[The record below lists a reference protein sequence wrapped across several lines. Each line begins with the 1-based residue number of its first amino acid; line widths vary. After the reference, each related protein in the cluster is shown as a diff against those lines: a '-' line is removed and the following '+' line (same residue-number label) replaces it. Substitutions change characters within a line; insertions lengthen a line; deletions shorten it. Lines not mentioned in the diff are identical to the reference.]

1 MSYWLFSDSAYLYV
15 WNHCFSGYVM
25 DSQKNTNLALQALE
39 VLAQYHNISINPE
52 EIKHKFDIDGHGLNQ
67 TKWLLAARSLGLKV
81 RTTNK
86 TIDRL
91 PFLHLPVLAWRDD
104 GDHFILLK
112 IDQETDR
119 YLIFDLMQK
128 NPIVLDKNEFEERYQ
143 SKVILVASRASIVGN
158 LAKFDFT
165 WFIPAVIKYR
175 KIFIETLIVSI
186 FLQIF
191 ALITPLFFQVV
202 MDKVLVHRGF
212 STLNV
217 ITVALAIVVLFE
229 IVLGG
234 LRTYVF
240 AHSTSRIDV
249 ELGARL
255 FRHLLA
261 LPISY
266 FEARR
271 VGDTVARVREL
282 DQIRNFLTGQALTSI
297 LDLLFS
303 FIFFAVMWYYSPKLT
318 LVVLGSL
325 PCYVIWSVF
334 ISPILRRRLDDKF
347 ARNADNQSF
356 LVESVTAINTIK
368 AMAISPQ
375 MTNIWDKQLASYVA
389 ASFKVTVLATI
400 GQQGIQLIQKAVM
413 VINLWLGAHLVI
425 SGDLSIGQLIAF
437 NMLAGQII
445 SPVIRLAQIWQDFQ
459 QVGISVTRLGDVL
472 NSPTENNTASVS
484 LPEIQGE
491 ISFRNIKF
499 RYKPDSPM
507 ILNNI
512 NLDISQGEVIGIVGR
527 SGSGK
532 STLTK
537 LIQRFYIPEQGQV
550 LIDGHDLALA
560 DPNWL
565 RRQVGVVLQDNVLLN
580 RSIRENIALTNPG
593 MPMEKVIAAAKLA
606 GAHDFISE
614 LREGYNTVVGEQGAG
629 LSGGQRQRIAIARA
643 LVNNPRILIFDEATS
658 ALDYES
664 ENIIMHNMHKI
675 CQNRTVLIIAHR
687 LSTVKNADRII
698 VMDKG
703 EIIEQGKHQ
712 ELLKD
717 EKGFYSYL
725 HQLQVN

>member
-1 MSYWLFSDSAYLYV
+1 
-15 WNHCFSGYVM
+15 M
-25 DSQKNTNLALQALE
+25 DSQINKNTALQALE
-39 VLAQYHNISINPE
+39 ILAQYHNISVNPE
-52 EIKHKFDIDGHGLNQ
+52 EIKHKFDIGETGLDL
-67 TKWLLAARSLGLKV
+67 TKWLLAAKSLGLKA
-81 RTTNK
+81 RNTTK
-86 TIDRL
+86 TLDRL
-91 PFLHLPVLAWRDD
+91 PFLHLPALAWRDD
-104 GDHFILLK
+104 GEHFILLK

-119 YLIFDLMQK
+119 YLIFDLTQR
-128 NPIVLDKNEFEERYQ
+128 NPIVLEKSEFEARYQ
-143 SKVILVASRASIVGN
+143 GKMILVASRASIVGN

-175 KIFIETLIVSI
+175 KIFVETLVVSI

-229 IVLGG
+229 IVLNG

-249 ELGARL
+249 ELGAKL

-266 FEARR
+266 FENRR

-325 PCYVIWSVF
+325 PCYIIWSIF
-334 ISPILRRRLDDKF
+334 ISPILRKRLDDKF

-375 MTNIWDKQLASYVA
+375 MTTIWDKQLASYVA

-472 NSPTENNTASVS
+472 NSPTENNSGSVS
-484 LPEIQGE
+484 LPEIQGD

-499 RYKPDSPM
+499 RYKPDAPM

-512 NLDISQGEVIGIVGR
+512 SLDIAQGEVLGIVGR

-593 MPMEKVIAAAKLA
+593 MPMEKVIEAAKLA

-614 LREGYNTVVGEQGAG
+614 LREGYNTIVGEQGAG

-675 CQNRTVLIIAHR
+675 CQGRTVLIIAHR

-703 EIIEQGKHQ
+703 EIVEQGKHQ
-712 ELLKD
+712 ELLKN
-717 EKGFYSYL
+717 EKGLYHYL
-725 HQLQVN
+725 HQLQSN

>member
-1 MSYWLFSDSAYLYV
+1 
-15 WNHCFSGYVM
+15 M

-512 NLDISQGEVIGIVGR
+512 SLDISQGEVIGIVGR

>member
-1 MSYWLFSDSAYLYV
+1 
-15 WNHCFSGYVM
+15 M

-229 IVLGG
+229 IILGG

-325 PCYVIWSVF
+325 PCYVIWSAF

-580 RSIRENIALTNPG
+580 RSIRENIALTSPG

-717 EKGFYSYL
+717 EKGLYSYL

>member
-1 MSYWLFSDSAYLYV
+1 
-15 WNHCFSGYVM
+15 M

-229 IVLGG
+229 IILGG

-717 EKGFYSYL
+717 EKGLYSYL

>member
-1 MSYWLFSDSAYLYV
+1 
-15 WNHCFSGYVM
+15 M

-334 ISPILRRRLDDKF
+334 ISPILRKRLDDKF

-507 ILNNI
+507 ILNSI

-593 MPMEKVIAAAKLA
+593 MSMEKVIAAAKLA

-675 CQNRTVLIIAHR
+675 CQDRTVLIIAHR

-717 EKGFYSYL
+717 EKGLYYYL

>member
-1 MSYWLFSDSAYLYV
+1 
-15 WNHCFSGYVM
+15 M

-507 ILNNI
+507 ILNSI

-593 MPMEKVIAAAKLA
+593 MSMEKVIAAAKLA

-675 CQNRTVLIIAHR
+675 CQDRTVLIIAHR

-717 EKGFYSYL
+717 EKGLYYYL